1 MNRTVKVYFQL
12 MMIVMVCL
20 LAVACSVSDQEVG
33 DPSDANKGTGP
44 ETSSPSEESNSLD
57 RTYTVGTSPVGSSY
71 NSVANG
77 FASVVSQNS
86 NIRLSVSPYAG
97 PAAWPPLVN
106 SGEVDFGTASGPEST
121 WAFNGEHGFEPAP
134 NLRLLVRGNYVQ
146 VVGAVV
152 RQDSDIEKI
161 RDLAGKRL
169 TSDFPGSTISRL
181 ILDAALTVNGL
192 TWDDVHQV
200 PVPSTT
206 SGIEALRDN
215 QVDAAFALAPSTPI
229 MQEVHNAI
237 GLKEVGFLDDYGP
250 DEIDQVPQEIIDQIT
265 QRVPGSMLINHQ
277 PEGFVSKETV
287 GLAYPNQIVVGAH
300 VPDEVVYEV
309 LETLWAHYEEL
320 HPIHPW
326 LSGFTPEQMFNPEPS
341 MPYHPGAVQF
351 FKDKGLWNDDVEAI
365 QQQLMLN

>member
-1 MNRTVKVYFQL
+1 M
-12 MMIVMVCL
+12 
-20 LAVACSVSDQEVG
+20 VACSSQNQET
-33 DPSDANKGTGP
+33 TG
-44 ETSSPSEESNSLD
+44 SSSTNNNTGQENNQSSGEGNESEESGGSNSLD
-57 RTYTVGTSPVGSSY
+57 RTLIVGTSPVGSSH

-77 FASVVSQNS
+77 FASVVSKNS
-86 NIRLSVSPYAG
+86 SLQMTVSPFAG

-106 SGEVDFGTASGPEST
+106 KGEVDFGTASGPEST
-121 WAFNGEHGFEPAP
+121 WAFKGENGFDPSP
-134 NLRLLVRGNYVQ
+134 NLRLLVRGNYIQ

-161 RDLAGKRL
+161 RDLAGRRL
-169 TSDFPGSTISRL
+169 TSDYPGSVISKM
-181 ILDAALTVNGL
+181 ILDAALTVNGMS
-192 TWDDVHQV
+192 WDDVIQV

-206 SGIEALRDN
+206 AGIEALRDN
-215 QVDAAFALAPSTPI
+215 QVDAAFALAPSTPT
-229 MQEVHNAI
+229 MQEVHNAV

-265 QRVPGSMLINHQ
+265 ERVPGGRLVKHE

-287 GLAYPNQIVVGAH
+287 GIAYPNHIVVGAH

-309 LETLWAHYEEL
+309 METLWNHYEEL

-326 LSGFTPEQMFNPEPS
+326 LAGFTPEQMFNPEPS

-351 FKDKGLWNDDVEAI
+351 FKDKGLWNDDVDAI
-365 QQQLMLN
+365 QQQLMPK